1 MLKEIDGVNHDN
13 EEEEEANDI
22 EDENE
27 KRRRYSR
34 QGKKQLYPKQRSGFK
49 SRRRMLR

>member
-1 MLKEIDGVNHDN
+1 MGDGVNHDN
-13 EEEEEANDI
+13 EEDEEANDI

-27 KRRRYSR
+27 GGGGIVVK
-34 QGKKQLYPKQRSGFK
+34 GKKQLYPKQRSGFK